1 MSQTTPIE
9 DLLAAAPPAGT
20 EARRAWQQALDAAM
34 AVSVRRVASAAGVA
48 RAAAIEAGDHRSAQ
62 RAEQI
67 AADALRLADLAEGL

>member
-1 MSQTTPIE
+1 MSKIE
-9 DLLAAAPPAGT
+9 ILLTAAPPVGT

-34 AVSVRRVASAAGVA
+34 AKSVRQVIAAAGVA

-67 AADALRLADLAEGL
+67 AANALRLADLAEKR